1 MTILLTAHG
10 AVASRIQPA
19 QNAGYRSADCWA
31 KKPESYRNYWVKEKL
46 PLIGLPDPT
55 HSVMNLYRQEM
66 KIHKLG
72 RMPAQTLIDKNEI
85 LKFVYYGNTMA
96 DIPDINQIQK
106 TLEA

>member
-1 MTILLTAHG
+1 M
-10 AVASRIQPA
+10 A
-19 QNAGYRSADCWA
+19 QLRQGYNQLRMLAIEVLIVGP